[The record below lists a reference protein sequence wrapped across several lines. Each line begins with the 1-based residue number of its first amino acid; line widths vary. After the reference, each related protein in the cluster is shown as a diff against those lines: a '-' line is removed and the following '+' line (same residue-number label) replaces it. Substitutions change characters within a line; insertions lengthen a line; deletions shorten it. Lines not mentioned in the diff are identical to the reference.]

1 MIAKCASSSSS
12 DYSSSS
18 ALASDASLAL
28 QRFLSSTDRSA
39 FHVILTEGNSVV
51 SSFLEREVGN
61 VLRRV

>member
-1 MIAKCASSSSS
+1 MIAKCASSSFS

-18 ALASDASLAL
+18 ALASNASSTL

-39 FHVILTEGNSVV
+39 FHVILTEGDSVV

-61 VLRRV
+61 ALRRV